1 MGEPAVVVVAD
12 RENGSECCSLL
23 GALNYSA
30 DLLPTLNELER
41 YLTKDPDI
49 AVILDLDSV
58 APDRQFFRGLK
69 KKYPHLHIL
78 GISQLLYHPGLEEV
92 IGAYFHACLV
102 KPLDVEELAFWLR
115 SITENLADP
124 ARKEKA

>member
-1 MGEPAVVVVAD
+1 MGKPAVVVVAN
-12 RENGSECCSLL
+12 RKNGHECCSLL
-23 GALNYSA
+23 GTLNYSA

-41 YLTKDPDI
+41 YLTKKPEI

-58 APDRQFFRGLK
+58 APDRQFFRELK

-78 GISQLLYHPGLEEV
+78 GISSLPYHPGLEEV
-92 IGAYFHACLV
+92 IGAHFYACLV

-115 SITENLADP
+115 SITENLAEP
-124 ARKEKA
+124 ARKEKK